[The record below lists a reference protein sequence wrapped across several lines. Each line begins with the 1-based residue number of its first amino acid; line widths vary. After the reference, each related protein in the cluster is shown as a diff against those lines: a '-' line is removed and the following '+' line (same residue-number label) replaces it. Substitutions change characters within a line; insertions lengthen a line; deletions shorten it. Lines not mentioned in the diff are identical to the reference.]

1 MNRLYTLIVA
11 ALLLAAL
18 SLAGGCPK
26 QGSETT
32 DTPVTGGTDSGTD
45 SGAAG
50 DAAGADAAGTDPAAA
65 AGGDAAAGDTSAAG
79 GMAPGAGAAPAVGSP
94 VPDLSFTSIDG
105 KAMSLSALKGK
116 PVVVN
121 FWATWCG
128 PCKAEFP
135 DFQASYQA
143 NAGKFELIS
152 FALSSSDDPSAYI
165 AEQKLGWTFAWDQS
179 DAAAD
184 IFKPMVVPLTVFID
198 KQGIVTASYNR
209 KMEKA
214 EFDAELAKIL

>member
-1 MNRLYTLIVA
+1 MNRTFLLLAA
-11 ALLLAAL
+11 ALLLMAAL
-18 SLAGGCPK
+18 LSGCPK
-26 QGSETT
+26 KDNGTT
-32 DTPVTGGTDSGTD
+32 DTPVDSSGSMD

-50 DAAGADAAGTDPAAA
+50 DTGAATDPGDATGADTTASTAGGADNAAGQL
-65 AGGDAAAGDTSAAG
+65 
-79 GMAPGAGAAPAVGSP
+79 PGAGAAPAVGSP
-94 VPDLSFTSIDG
+94 VPDLAFTTLDG
-105 KAMSLSALKGK
+105 KSMSLAALKGK

-121 FWATWCG
+121 FWASWCG

-135 DFQASYQA
+135 DFQTAYDT
-143 NAGKFELIS
+143 NKGKFELIS
-152 FALSSSDDPSAYI
+152 FALSSSEDPSPYI

-184 IFKPMVVPLTVFID
+184 IFKPMVVPLTVFIGKD
-198 KQGIVTASYNR
+198 GIISASYNR